1 MYLCNLNR
9 NNYVVLI
16 PIFIS
21 FLIIGMIQ
29 IFIYVTVYCI
39 LQKIIIS
46 HLLNNKDVPF
56 LTNKSMTKAIL
67 FFMIML

>member
-21 FLIIGMIQ
+21 FMIIGMIQ

-39 LQKIIIS
+39 LQK
-46 HLLNNKDVPF
+46 
-56 LTNKSMTKAIL
+56 
-67 FFMIML
+67 

>member
-16 PIFIS
+16 PIFI
-21 FLIIGMIQ
+21 LIMIIGMIQ
-29 IFIYVTVYCI
+29 ILFYSI
-39 LQKIIIS
+39 LYFTKIIIS

-67 FFMIML
+67 FFMMML